1 MARSSTRT
9 VVIGAGSAG
18 CVAASRLSERD
29 DHEVVLLESGP
40 DLAPGAVPE
49 AIDGPDFLRAL
60 ELPDRTIAGLVASRV
75 TGGQRAPYRRGSGIG
90 GSSAVNALVALR
102 GDPETYRRWGWE
114 GAAAAWSRVALP
126 EEPPQHDE
134 LGAVDRALLAAA
146 PDAHPASLT
155 RRAGRRVTSAEAYL
169 WPALARTNLDVRAD
183 SPVERVVFEGRAAV
197 GVELVDGEHVAADRV
212 VLAAGALHSP
222 ALLLRS
228 GVDTAGVGEGLQDH
242 PSVALTLQLRADVPS
257 SPVGLVIGSL
267 CRRGGIQFLP
277 MNHVG
282 ADAPGLGVLLVALMT
297 PHSRRGTV
305 VLDPDDPSGQPVVD
319 FALLDDPGDAD
330 ALVAGIAG
338 ARRLLAA
345 PSFAEISE
353 RVLIDAWGTSI
364 DELGDEAAVR
374 RWLPTVVGDY
384 VHASSTC
391 AMGTVVDRDGT
402 VNGYERLHVCDAS
415 VFPTIPDANTH
426 LPTTMLA
433 ELLVSRWLERD

>member
-1 MARSSTRT
+1 MVRTSART
-9 VVIGAGSAG
+9 VVVGAGSAG

-40 DLAPGAVPE
+40 DLAPGAVPG
-49 AIDGPDFLRAL
+49 AIDGPDFLEAL
-60 ELPDRTIAGLVASRV
+60 ELPDRTITDLVASRV
-75 TGGQRAPYRRGSGIG
+75 TGGPLAPYRRGTGIG

-102 GDPETYRRWGWE
+102 GDPETYRRWGWDE
-114 GAAAAWSRVALP
+114 AAAAWSRVALP
-126 EEPPQHDE
+126 EEPPEEDE

-146 PDAHPASLT
+146 PDAYPASLT
-155 RRAGRRVTSAEAYL
+155 QRAGRRITSAEAYL
-169 WPALARTNLDVRAD
+169 WPALARTNLDVRAHT
-183 SPVERVVFEGRAAV
+183 PVDRVVFEGRTAV
-197 GVELVDGEHVAADRV
+197 GVELADGEHVAADRV

-242 PSVALTLQLRADVPS
+242 PSVAFTLQLRAGVPS
-257 SPVGLVIGSL
+257 SPIGLVIGSL
-267 CRRGGIQFLP
+267 CRRAGIQFLP
-277 MNHVG
+277 MNHAG

-297 PHSRRGTV
+297 PHSRSGTV
-305 VLDPDDPSGQPVVD
+305 VLDPDNPSGQPAVD
-319 FALLDDPGDAD
+319 FALLEDPAD
-330 ALVAGIAG
+330 TGALVAGVAE

-353 RVLIDAWGTSI
+353 RVLIDAWGTPI
-364 DELGDEAAVR
+364 GALGDEEAVR
-374 RWLPTVVGDY
+374 GWLPTVVGDY

-391 AMGTVVDRDGT
+391 AMGTVVDRDGA
-402 VNGYERLHVCDAS
+402 VHGYERLRVCDAS

-433 ELLVSRWLERD
+433 ELLVGRWMERR